1 MFISTSNVPVAATFY
16 INGFQYLFQNTNY
29 QITLQFVPTSEGYYD
44 FLSSKYVYQYKDHL
58 GNVRLSYKDVS
69 TTSTPSLQIVEEN
82 NYYLFGLKQK
92 GYNNGF
98 VIGNGNATAQKYKY
112 NGKELQD
119 ELGLN
124 MYDYGARNYDP
135 ALGRWMNVDPK
146 AETSRRFSPYTYAL
160 NNPIFFIDPDGMK
173 ADDWVTYTGEN
184 GQKQVVYDEEI
195 KSKDQAE
202 AKYKNVSDDFKS
214 GSISGTSPEGSDYS
228 YKLNE
233 DGSVVDAGG
242 ANVDKGFTTPQGTYV
257 GENKSALSQLAP
269 VVSNTGDAA
278 VVAGSLMV
286 FTGFGAPIGAG
297 LITYGTYT
305 SVTGTTMGLVDDANK
320 GKPIVEKALIKG
332 ALYTIPFAGEAAFA
346 RLGAPA
352 ASGLFNIE
360 VMGVDKGLDKM
371 RDTKTGPYKE
381 K

>member
-1 MFISTSNVPVAATFY
+1 
-16 INGFQYLFQNTNY
+16 
-29 QITLQFVPTSEGYYD
+29 
-44 FLSSKYVYQYKDHL
+44 
-58 GNVRLSYKDVS
+58 
-69 TTSTPSLQIVEEN
+69 
-82 NYYLFGLKQK
+82 
-92 GYNNGF
+92 
-98 VIGNGNATAQKYKY
+98 
-112 NGKELQD
+112 
-119 ELGLN
+119 

-135 ALGRWMNVDPK
+135 ALGRWMNIDPL

-257 GENKSALSQLAP
+257 GENKSALSQLSP
-269 VVSNTGDAA
+269 VASKSGDVA
-278 VVAGSLMV
+278 VITGSLMV
-286 FTGFGAPIGAG
+286 LTGVGAPFGAG
-297 LITYGTYT
+297 LITYGGYV
-305 SVTGTTMGLVDDANK
+305 STGGAIMDLTNDANN
-320 GKPIVEKALIKG
+320 GNLTQEKFATKAII
-332 ALYTIPFAGEAAFA
+332 ATIPEVGGAAFKA
-346 RLGAPA
+346 LGAPSA
-352 ASGLFNIE
+352 TALLNLQTIA
-360 VMGVDKGLDKM
+360 VDKSFDMM
-371 RDTKTGPYKE
+371 RDTKTGQSK